1 MGAQLPV
8 PKHVILKEDDALQ
21 LSVRIDGVKYSVEET
36 NEAPYRAVTAWES
49 ISDLSRIENGS
60 FNSQGVRL
68 YDAPPLTHFQ
78 KRMRRDTDGVLSD
91 HITKHLDPLD
101 VERVKFIPEGGDWRE
116 IPNIETEL
124 EDGTTT
130 QKLVYPYKNIH
141 YKNDVHGRNRGV
153 CPCMEKEEG
162 LCDKQSHTQRNT
174 LIPLF
179 MAHSGSRNNDYAGCY
194 GRVPKNGVFT
204 TVTTDPCPSGKQ
216 GRVLHPDQNR
226 LLVSENL
233 LELKAFMI
241 TTGFVG
247 SWQTSFGRWET
258 RCHLLWQK

>member
-1 MGAQLPV
+1 MADL
-8 PKHVILKEDDALQ
+8 
-21 LSVRIDGVKYSVEET
+21 
-36 NEAPYRAVTAWES
+36 APMFN
-49 ISDLSRIENGS
+49 SDPINLLLFFPRIENGS

-101 VERVKFIPEGGDWRE
+101 VERMKFIPEGGDWRD

-124 EDGTTT
+124 EDGTST

-141 YKNDVHGRNRGV
+141 YKNNIHGRNRGV

-162 LCDKQSHTQRNT
+162 VCDKQSHTQKNT
-174 LIPLF
+174 LIPWF

-194 GRVPKNGVFT
+194 GRVPKNGIFA
-204 TVTTDPCPSGKQ
+204 TVTTDPCPDGKQ
-216 GRVLHPDQNR
+216 GRVVHPDQNR
-226 LLVSENL
+226 LLSVREFARAQGFPDHYEFCGELADKFRQVSQL
-233 LELKAFMI
+233 
-241 TTGFVG
+241 
-247 SWQTSFGRWET
+247 
-258 RCHLLWQK
+258 HLLNLTKIIFVFD